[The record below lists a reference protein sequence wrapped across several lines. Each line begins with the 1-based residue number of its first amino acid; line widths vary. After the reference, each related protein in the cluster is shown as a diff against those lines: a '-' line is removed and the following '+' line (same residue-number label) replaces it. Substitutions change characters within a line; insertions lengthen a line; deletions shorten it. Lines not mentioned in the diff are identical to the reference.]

1 MTRHME
7 HEKTKVYFETHNGYA
22 EHIATF
28 YNDDVFMLALPALQ
42 SWAESIN
49 GFITESVMEEV

>member
-1 MTRHME
+1 MT

-28 YNDDVFMLALPALQ
+28 YNDDVFMLVLPALEI
-42 SWAESIN
+42 WAENIN
-49 GFITESVMEEV
+49 GFITESVMEET

>member
-1 MTRHME
+1 MT
-7 HEKTKVYFETHNGYA
+7 HEETKVYFETHNGYA

-28 YNDDVFMLALPALQ
+28 YGNDDIFMAALPALQ

-49 GFITESVMEEV
+49 GFITERVIEEEDA

>member
-1 MTRHME
+1 MA
-7 HEKTKVYFETHNGYA
+7 HEETKVYFETHNGYA

-49 GFITESVMEEV
+49 GFITESVMEEA

>member
-1 MTRHME
+1 MT
-7 HEKTKVYFETHNGYA
+7 HEETKVYFETHKGQA

-49 GFITESVMEEV
+49 GFITESVMEDA